1 MGVIRKIVLS
11 LFLVANLAHGQL
23 SVDLNGGDLTAPLQ
37 HQGKIEQQ
45 YSPGNIKRTYGRAPG
60 QNLAPFDE
68 NIETIYVSPEGRS
81 NYRPNYL
88 RRTGSQ
94 DPTTNLKNLRRSTG
108 LRRTDYDYYDY
119 SDDPCELG
127 VLFCFLAAIAPESN
141 VESNELKSNDESN
154 ELKSND
160 ESLIDLKS
168 NDPASSVGFFDYGLG
183 YLIKKLVCWIF
194 WGLFGFL
201 FCLD

>member
-11 LFLVANLAHGQL
+11 LLLVANLAHGQL

-45 YSPGNIKRTYGRAPG
+45 YSTGNIDRSYGDAPG
-60 QNLAPFDE
+60 QPLDE

-94 DPTTNLKNLRRSTG
+94 DPTTNLKNLRRSSGPTG
-108 LRRTDYDYYDY
+108 LQRRTD
-119 SDDPCELG
+119 SE
-127 VLFCFLAAIAPESN
+127 
-141 VESNELKSNDESN
+141 NEEWQ
-154 ELKSND
+154 
-160 ESLIDLKS
+160 SL
-168 NDPASSVGFFDYGLG
+168 SVGGFFDG
-183 YLIKKLVCWIF
+183 IMK
-194 WGLFGFL
+194 
-201 FCLD
+201 

>member
-11 LFLVANLAHGQL
+11 LLLVANLAHGQL
-23 SVDLNGGDLTAPLQ
+23 SVDLNRAPLQ

-45 YSPGNIKRTYGRAPG
+45 YPAGNIDRSYGDAPG
-60 QNLAPFDE
+60 QPLDE

-108 LRRTDYDYYDY
+108 LRRTDYDYDSDCDNFECNVIIPILEELAY
-119 SDDPCELG
+119 SYENSLSAPPPVTPLPSLDASKSNNPVECAG
-127 VLFCFLAAIAPESN
+127 FFGGLFC
-141 VESNELKSNDESN
+141 V
-154 ELKSND
+154 
-160 ESLIDLKS
+160 
-168 NDPASSVGFFDYGLG
+168 
-183 YLIKKLVCWIF
+183 IKTILTVIF
-194 WGLFGFL
+194 FGFL
-201 FCLD
+201 AGGAIAVIG

>member
-45 YSPGNIKRTYGRAPG
+45 YSPGNIKRTYGGAPG
-60 QNLAPFDE
+60 QNLAPLDE

-119 SDDPCELG
+119 DEDECEGERCIFRLLG
-127 VLFCFLAAIAPESN
+127 SIRGAIDSIAPE
-141 VESNELKSNDESN
+141 SNDESN

-168 NDPASSVGFFDYGLG
+168 NDPASSVGFFEGLG
-183 YLIKKLVCWIF
+183 YLITKLVCWIF